1 MFCCH
6 ETDDRFQSLQLL
18 IATFAVIINT
28 LMMLFMGQNCQ
39 LLAVHK
45 IFKNSIQTSSK
56 IISFISVIGIKNSF
70 YVRRDF
76 FCDLFFHHI
85 FFVIFAN
92 HFCLDK
98 QLLIYRV
105 NLCCLSLAFTAV
117 NHF

>member
-45 IFKNSIQTSSK
+45 IFKNSTQTSLK
-56 IISFISVIGIKNSF
+56 HLIQLCDRDQKFISRV
-70 YVRRDF
+70 YRL
-76 FCDLFFHHI
+76 FCDMFIHRNFY
-85 FFVIFAN
+85 VIFAN
-92 HFCLDK
+92 QF
-98 QLLIYRV
+98 
-105 NLCCLSLAFTAV
+105 
-117 NHF
+117 

>member
-76 FCDLFFHHI
+76 FCAQAKLP
-85 FFVIFAN
+85 VVGTGLVYVL
-92 HFCLDK
+92 CLK
-98 QLLIYRV
+98 RI
-105 NLCCLSLAFTAV
+105 
-117 NHF
+117 